1 MRKLAYLGAVMLV
14 LLAITAGA
22 FHLDAQAKSA
32 TDDKAAIQAL
42 YNRFNDAFNK
52 RDVNGVMA
60 VYGPDLF
67 VFDVAPPREYAS
79 WDAYKKDWEDLFAAF
94 PGPVTNTVSE
104 LNITVVGPVAYARSI
119 DDSTLTAKDGS
130 KTRLVVRAT
139 DVLRKSN
146 GKWLIVGAQLGT
158 GGSRHWQGRSSFEAL
173 TSFQA
178 VTRTTGRDIR
188 DILAG

>member
-79 WDAYKKDWEDLFAAF
+79 WDAYKKGWEICLRRFPVRSPTLF
-94 PGPVTNTVSE
+94 
-104 LNITVVGPVAYARSI
+104 RS
-119 DDSTLTAKDGS
+119 
-130 KTRLVVRAT
+130 
-139 DVLRKSN
+139 
-146 GKWLIVGAQLGT
+146 
-158 GGSRHWQGRSSFEAL
+158 
-173 TSFQA
+173 
-178 VTRTTGRDIR
+178 
-188 DILAG
+188 

>member
-79 WDAYKKDWEDLFAAF
+79 WEAYKKDWEDLFAAF

-146 GKWLIVGAQLGT
+146 GKWLIVQEHNSVPVDPAT
-158 GGSRHWQGRSSFEAL
+158 GKADLLSKP
-173 TSFQA
+173 
-178 VTRTTGRDIR
+178 
-188 DILAG
+188 